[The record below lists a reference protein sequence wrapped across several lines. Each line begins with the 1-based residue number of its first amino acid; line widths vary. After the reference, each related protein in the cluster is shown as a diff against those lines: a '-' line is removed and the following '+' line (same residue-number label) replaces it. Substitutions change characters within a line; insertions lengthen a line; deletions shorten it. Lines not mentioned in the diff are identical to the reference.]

1 MHVVFIIV
9 SLALALTGGLVSGT
23 THHTGAP
30 PAMHTMDSGGSGS
43 GSGSGGSISGGG
55 PAG

>member
-9 SLALALTGGLVSGT
+9 GLALTLASGLAG

-30 PAMHTMDSGGSGS
+30 PTMHTMDSGGSGS

>member
-9 SLALALTGGLVSGT
+9 GLALTLASGLAG

-30 PAMHTMDSGGSGS
+30 PTMHTMDGGSN

>member
-9 SLALALTGGLVSGT
+9 SLALALAGGLAAGN

-30 PAMHTMDSGGSGS
+30 PTMHTMDDGSGS

-55 PAG
+55 PVG